1 MTYYDAPTAGIQA
14 LHRLKKGEELQVKIA
29 ISYTNIENARH
40 NLAHECAHWD
50 FDAIRRDAR
59 REWEETLS
67 SIQVQGGDAHQ
78 RIKFYTDLWHVL
90 LGRHKLDDVSGDYP
104 DRTGQEFIIRTL
116 PKNTTGESKF
126 HMYNSDAFWLTQ
138 WNLNILCL
146 LYTSPSPRDA

>member
-67 SIQVQGGDAHQ
+67 RIQVQGGDAHQ

-116 PKNTTGESKF
+116 PKHNGRIKISYVQLGCFLADPMEPEYTLGTCL
-126 HMYNSDAFWLTQ
+126 AFG
-138 WNLNILCL
+138 IG
-146 LYTSPSPRDA
+146 

>member
-67 SIQVQGGDAHQ
+67 RIQVQGGDAHQ
-78 RIKFYTDLWHVL
+78 QRAQDH
-90 LGRHKLDDVSGDYP
+90 DDSAAEPIHQIASGS
-104 DRTGQEFIIRTL
+104 TGQ
-116 PKNTTGESKF
+116 NTK
-126 HMYNSDAFWLTQ
+126 
-138 WNLNILCL
+138 
-146 LYTSPSPRDA
+146 